1 MQPAQYLG
9 RVGVWTMALEP
20 QPAAAVRDVAA
31 ELEDLGYGTIW
42 FGEAFGRD
50 AYAQASLLLS
60 ATSRAVIATGVA
72 NIFLRDPHAT
82 AATQRTLAEA
92 YDGRFLL
99 GLGGHRTTTQP
110 EMTLPFHGN
119 ALDVM
124 RDYLTAMDNV
134 TYQAA
139 EPAGPPRRVL
149 GALGPKMLALSG
161 EMAWGAHTYL
171 VPPEHTAR
179 ARDILGPDAV
189 LAVEQKVVL
198 DTDRARAH
206 ALVRDSI
213 GIYLNVAH
221 HQVNNLR
228 RLGFT
233 AGDLADGG
241 SDRLVDALV
250 VTGDVDT
257 IAKRVQEHLDAG
269 ADHVCL
275 QPLTATPDVLP
286 TNEWRELAVLTAQ

>member
-9 RVGVWTMALEP
+9 RVGVWTFAFEP
-20 QPAAAVRDVAA
+20 HPAAAVRDAAA
-31 ELEDLGYGTIW
+31 ELDDLGYGTIW

-50 AYAQASLLLS
+50 AYAQAALLLG
-60 ATSRAVIATGVA
+60 ATHRAVVATGVA
-72 NIFLRDPHAT
+72 NIFLRDPIAT
-82 AATQRTLAEA
+82 AMTQRTLAEA

-110 EMTLPFHGN
+110 KMALPFHGN
-119 ALDVM
+119 ALDVV
-124 RDYLTAMDNV
+124 RDYLTGMDEV
-134 TYQAA
+134 AYRSAQ
-139 EPAGPPRRVL
+139 PATPPRRVL
-149 GALGPKMLALSG
+149 GVLGPKMLALSA
-161 EMAWGAHTYL
+161 ELAWGAHTYL
-171 VPPEHTAR
+171 VPPEHTAQ
-179 ARDILGPDAV
+179 AREILGPDAV

-198 DTDRARAH
+198 DTDRERAR

-213 GIYLNVAH
+213 GIYLGAAH

-233 AGDLADGG
+233 DDDLADGG

-250 VTGDVDT
+250 VTGDVEAIGT
-257 IAKRVQEHLDAG
+257 RVQEHLDAG

-275 QPLTATPDVLP
+275 QPLTGTPNVMP
-286 TNEWRELAVLTAQ
+286 MGEWRELAVLVSR

>member
-9 RVGVWTMALEP
+9 RVGVWTFAFEP
-20 QPAAAVRDVAA
+20 HPAAAVRDAAA

-50 AYAQASLLLS
+50 AFAQASLLLS
-60 ATSRAVIATGVA
+60 ATKRAVVATGVA
-72 NIFLRDPHAT
+72 NIFLRAPIAT
-82 AATQRTLAEA
+82 AMTQRTLAEA

-110 EMTLPFHGN
+110 KMTLPFHGN

-124 RDYLTAMDNV
+124 RSYLTAIDNV
-134 TYQAA
+134 TYQSA
-139 EPAGPPRRVL
+139 EPAREPRRVL
-149 GALGPKMLALSG
+149 GVLGPKMLALSA
-161 EMAWGAHTYL
+161 ELAWGAHTYL

-179 ARDILGPDAV
+179 ARSILGPDAV

-198 DTDRARAH
+198 DTDLARARG
-206 ALVRDSI
+206 LVRASI
-213 GIYLNVAH
+213 GIYLGTAH

-233 AGDLADGG
+233 DDDLANGG
-241 SDRLVDALV
+241 SNRLVDALV
-250 VTGDVDT
+250 VAGDVDT
-257 IAKRVQEHLDAG
+257 IARRVQDHLDAG
-269 ADHVCL
+269 ANHVCL
-275 QPLTATPDVLP
+275 QPLTASPAVMP
-286 TNEWRELAVLTAQ
+286 TAEWRELAALTSL

>member
-9 RVGVWTMALEP
+9 RVGVWTFAFEP
-20 QPAAAVRDVAA
+20 HPAAAVRDAAA

-60 ATSRAVIATGVA
+60 ATQRAVVATGVA
-72 NIFLRDPHAT
+72 NIFLRDPLAT
-82 AATQRTLAEA
+82 AMTQRTLAEA

-99 GLGGHRTTTQP
+99 GLGGHRTTSQP
-110 EMTLPFHGN
+110 KMALPFHGN

-124 RDYLTAMDNV
+124 RTYLTATDNA
-134 TYQAA
+134 TLQSA
-139 EPAGPPRRVL
+139 EPTHPPRRVL
-149 GALGPKMLALSG
+149 GALGPKMLALSA
-161 EMAWGAHTYL
+161 ELAWGAHTYL

-179 ARDILGPDAV
+179 AREILGPDAV

-198 DTDRARAH
+198 DTDLSRAR

-213 GIYLNVAH
+213 GIYLGAAH

-233 AGDLADGG
+233 ADDLADGG

-250 VTGDVDT
+250 VAGDVDT
-257 IAKRVQEHLDAG
+257 IGKRVQEHLDAG

-275 QPLTATPDVLP
+275 QPLTASP
-286 TNEWRELAVLTAQ
+286 TVMPTAEWRELAALVSL